1 MRHSARPAFSFYSL
15 HRMTIFAGQGL
26 ACVRGGRLVFED
38 LSFSIGAGEALVLTG
53 PNGSG
58 KSSLLRLMAGLIA
71 PAVGALNWDG
81 APIADDPEAQRARLH
96 YLGHLEALKP
106 ALSVAENLSF
116 AAALR
121 GNRVSAGAI
130 DAALAGFDLAML
142 RDLPARFLSQGQ
154 RRRVALARL
163 LLSPAALW
171 LLDEPT
177 LALDRNALA
186 CLMSTLAAH
195 LASGGLAVIATHVP
209 IDVGRVVALDLGR
222 QNGSEAA

>member
-1 MRHSARPAFSFYSL
+1 
-15 HRMTIFAGQGL
+15 MTIFAGQGL

-38 LSFSIGAGEALVLTG
+38 LSFSIGACEALVLTG

-71 PAVGALNWDG
+71 PAAGSLSWDG
-81 APIADDPEAQRARLH
+81 ARIADDPEAQRARLH

-106 ALSVAENLSF
+106 ALSVAENLAF

-121 GNRVSAGAI
+121 GTRVSDGAI
-130 DAALAGFDLAML
+130 DAALAGFDLALL

-177 LALDRNALA
+177 LALDRDALA
-186 CLMSTLAAH
+186 CLFSAVAAH

-222 QNGSEAA
+222 HDGSAAA

>member
-1 MRHSARPAFSFYSL
+1 MRHSARPAFSFRSP

-26 ACVRGGRLVFED
+26 ACVRGGRLVFEN

-71 PAVGALNWDG
+71 PAAGALHWEG
-81 APIADDPEAQRARLH
+81 ARIADDPEAQRARLH

-106 ALSVAENLSF
+106 ALSVAENLAF

-121 GNRVSAGAI
+121 GNHVDDRAI
-130 DAALAGFDLAML
+130 DAALSGFDLAPL
-142 RDLPARFLSQGQ
+142 AGLPARFLSQGQ

-177 LALDRNALA
+177 LALDRDALT
-186 CLMSTLAAH
+186 CLNSALAAH
-195 LASGGLAVIATHVP
+195 LAAGGLAVIATHVP

-222 QNGSEAA
+222 HDGSAAA